1 MNRSI
6 KHFEI
11 FILFVSVGPTGSP
24 GGRDRADVG
33 ASKGGGEVMDMV
45 GKVIEEEAQAFSSPS
60 LPAFRILCSFFV
72 CYLCLFLSCMLYFSS
87 LSEDPRAF

>member
-1 MNRSI
+1 MNRFV

-33 ASKGGGEVMDMV
+33 ASKGVGEVMDMV
-45 GKVIEEEAQAFSSPS
+45 GK
-60 LPAFRILCSFFV
+60 LKR
-72 CYLCLFLSCMLYFSS
+72 
-87 LSEDPRAF
+87 